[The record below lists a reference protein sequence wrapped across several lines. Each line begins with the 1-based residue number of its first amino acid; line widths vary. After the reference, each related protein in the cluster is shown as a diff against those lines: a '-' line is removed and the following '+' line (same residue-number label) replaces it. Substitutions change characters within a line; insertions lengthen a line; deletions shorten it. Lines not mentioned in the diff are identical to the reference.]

1 MPQPQI
7 TNSPAAGRR
16 LPTIMVAG
24 VALLAA
30 SPTLMTFLGS
40 WESGSRR
47 VLVVYADKLAGG
59 LPTVCHGLTRHVT
72 STPIVVG
79 ERWTD
84 ERCEAEEQAAVQR
97 VQQQLARCFRLPP
110 SQTVF
115 DMASSHAWN
124 LGASATCGSG
134 AMAAWNRGE
143 WELGCRRLARGDD
156 GQLVWSFTSSIRDGK
171 RVYTFVQGLAN
182 RRAAES
188 ATCAGRG

>member
-7 TNSPAAGRR
+7 RSSPATGRR

-97 VQQQLARCFRLPP
+97 VQQQLARCFKLPP

-124 LGASATCGSG
+124 LGAAATCGSG